1 MRWVD
6 VKEGLK
12 GFLEEFKREKTG
24 IAGVILL
31 IILVL
36 VALTAPYTT
45 IPDLPEKWR
54 NSQYWEDN
62 PKNVPPTW
70 YNMFTSNKLVP
81 QEVYLLDDLKIT
93 HPSDTVTI
101 VEADYTL
108 PKKYV
113 LGPQGII
120 IKGLNVTLNEPFQAP
135 TMDVYL
141 LRPDGKRV
149 PILTNK
155 QLSSGTT
162 ISIGR
167 DSKISANVY
176 IWLVNVT
183 EGKKITMFEV
193 PLETILINDMVA
205 PMFAKV
211 EPGMNVSEIIEN
223 PQTLPGNYRLVLQ
236 INNPAPKDNQV
247 TYDNI
252 KVTFLGRSYGNMG
265 TDYLGR
271 DLWAGIIWGSRVS
284 LTIGILVSVLSTIIG
299 LVYGVTSAY
308 LGGNADEVMMR
319 INEIFA
325 SIPSLPILI
334 LIGATAG
341 HITLWFIVLLLVIF
355 GWMGIAR
362 ISRSMALQIK
372 EQTYI
377 EAAKALGAGNGR
389 IIFKHIL
396 PQLLPYAFAVI
407 ALSVPGAVIAE
418 ASLSFLGIG
427 DPTAVTWGQ
436 ILNAA
441 QAQSATTKGYWWWVL
456 PPGLGIAVV
465 GLTFVL
471 IGTALDKI
479 LNPRLRRL

>member
-62 PKNVPPTW
+62 PPKNVPPPTW

-149 PILTNK
+149 PPILTNK

-193 PLETILINDMVA
+193 PPLETILINDMVA

-223 PQTLPGNYRLVLQ
+223 PQTLPPGNYRLVLQ

-271 DLWAGIIWGSRVS
+271 DLW
-284 LTIGILVSVLSTIIG
+284 LVSSG
-299 LVYGVTSAY
+299 EAG
-308 LGGNADEVMMR
+308 
-319 INEIFA
+319 F
-325 SIPSLPILI
+325 PSPLEYS
-334 LIGATAG
+334 
-341 HITLWFIVLLLVIF
+341 F
-355 GWMGIAR
+355 
-362 ISRSMALQIK
+362 RS
-372 EQTYI
+372 
-377 EAAKALGAGNGR
+377 
-389 IIFKHIL
+389 
-396 PQLLPYAFAVI
+396 
-407 ALSVPGAVIAE
+407 
-418 ASLSFLGIG
+418 
-427 DPTAVTWGQ
+427 
-436 ILNAA
+436 
-441 QAQSATTKGYWWWVL
+441 
-456 PPGLGIAVV
+456 
-465 GLTFVL
+465 
-471 IGTALDKI
+471 
-479 LNPRLRRL
+479 